1 MMEFFDNA
9 KLETSEDTRKKAI
22 AALGLDEVPISQK
35 LDRAAFDSDEAYFSA
50 VALESVRHNSPEF
63 RQAYRQIRQ
72 EYAAQRRAEAEA
84 AAEAQHQAEIEKAI
98 RDCVL
103 SPSEQSRV
111 DDEARSRAQA
121 DLASGK
127 ISFQQLGDAVTQYA
141 ETLTSEAKELK
152 VHNSDINRQIREAMR
167 QATSRKR

>member
-1 MMEFFDNA
+1 MMELFDNA

-111 DDEARSRAQA
+111 DDEARSRAQT
-121 DLASGK
+121 DLATGR
-127 ISFQQLGDAVTQYA
+127 ISFQEMGAAVARYA
-141 ETLTSEAKELK
+141 EQLTAEAKERK
-152 VHNSDINRQIREAMR
+152 VHTADINRQIRAAMSQVIR
-167 QATSRKR
+167 QR